1 MDINDE
7 NFLSSQTIVPV
18 RIEEEMKRSYID
30 YAMSVIASRALPDVR
45 DGLKPVHRRIL
56 YSMSE
61 LSLWPEKPF
70 RKSAGIVGEVMG
82 NYHPH
87 GDAAIY
93 DALVR
98 LSQDF
103 SLRYPV
109 VNGHGNFG
117 SIDNDPP
124 AAMRYTEAKL
134 QKIALE
140 MLTDID
146 KETVDFVPNYDD
158 RLKEPSV
165 LPAAFPYL
173 LVNGSYGIAVGMA
186 CNIPP
191 HNLTEVINGVCAQI
205 DNPDITNEELMEYIK
220 GPDFP
225 TAATIVGKEGIK
237 NAYTTGRGKVCV
249 RVKAEIEEDA
259 RGRFKI
265 IVTEIPYQV
274 NKAQMIKD
282 IAKQVQDKVIEGISD
297 LRDESDREGLRI
309 VFELKRDANP
319 NVVLNMLYKHSQLQT
334 TQSMLMLALVDNQPR
349 VLKLN
354 EILHYYIKHR
364 KEIVV
369 RRTKYELAKAEA
381 RLHIL
386 EGLRIAIDH
395 IDEIIKIIR
404 ASYDDAA
411 QRLMKNFGLDE
422 IQANAI
428 LEMKLKTLSG
438 LQREKIENEYNELL
452 ALVAKYRAILADDKL
467 VTNIVKEELQ
477 KVKEVYGDERRTAI
491 VHGEGEIDI
500 ESLIKEET
508 NVVTLTHFGYIK
520 RIAVDT
526 YRSQKRGGKGL
537 TAMNTREDDFVEH
550 LFITSTH
557 DYIMFFTTTGRAFRL
572 KAYEIPEAGRT
583 AKGLAIVNL
592 LQLAQGEKIAAVIPV
607 RDYNDD
613 AYVLMATRNGLIKKT
628 KLAEYANIR
637 KTGIQGITLK
647 EDDELI
653 DVRLTDGNTS
663 VIMVTRQGMSIRFKE
678 EEVRAV
684 GRTSMG
690 VKGINLGKDDKV
702 VGMEPISSEEDYIL
716 AITENGFGKR
726 TEVEEYR
733 EQARA
738 GKGILTYKTT
748 AKTGHIIGVKIVNDK
763 DDVMLITDTGVVI
776 RINVKDISVLGR
788 NTQGVTLMRTSDG
801 GKVVNMAKIPQEDET
816 ENI

>member
-1 MDINDE
+1 
-7 NFLSSQTIVPV
+7 
-18 RIEEEMKRSYID
+18 
-30 YAMSVIASRALPDVR
+30 
-45 DGLKPVHRRIL
+45 
-56 YSMSE
+56 
-61 LSLWPEKPF
+61 
-70 RKSAGIVGEVMG
+70 
-82 NYHPH
+82 
-87 GDAAIY
+87 
-93 DALVR
+93 
-98 LSQDF
+98 
-103 SLRYPV
+103 
-109 VNGHGNFG
+109 
-117 SIDNDPP
+117 
-124 AAMRYTEAKL
+124 
-134 QKIALE
+134 
-140 MLTDID
+140 
-146 KETVDFVPNYDD
+146 
-158 RLKEPSV
+158 
-165 LPAAFPYL
+165 
-173 LVNGSYGIAVGMA
+173 MA

-191 HNLTEVINGVCAQI
+191 HNLTEVIDGICAQI
-205 DNPDITNEELMEYIK
+205 DNPDITNEELMNYIK

-225 TAATIVGKEGIK
+225 TAATIVGQDGIK
-237 NAYTTGRGKVCV
+237 SAYTTGRGKVCV
-249 RVKAEIEEDA
+249 RAKAEIEEDA
-259 RGRFKI
+259 RGRFRI

-297 LRDESDREGLRI
+297 LRDESDRDGLRI

-364 KEIVV
+364 EEVVV
-369 RRTKYELAKAEA
+369 RRTKYDLAKAEA

-395 IDEIIKIIR
+395 IDEIIRIIR

-411 QRLMKNFGLDE
+411 ERLMKNFGLDE

-428 LEMKLKTLSG
+428 LEMRLKTLSG

-452 ALVAKYRAILADDKL
+452 ALINKYRAILADEHL

-477 KVKEVYGDERRTAI
+477 KVKETYGDERRTAI
-491 VHGEGEIDI
+491 VHGEGDIDI

-520 RIAVDT
+520 RVAEDT
-526 YRSQKRGGKGL
+526 YRSQKRGGKGI

-550 LFITSTH
+550 ILITSTH

-592 LQLAQGEKIAAVIPV
+592 LQLVQNEKIAAVIPV
-607 RDYNDD
+607 HDYDEES
-613 AYVLMATRNGLIKKT
+613 YVLMATRNGLIKKT
-628 KLAEYANIR
+628 KLSEYANIR

-678 EEVRAV
+678 EEVRPV

-702 VGMEPISSEEDYIL
+702 VGMEPITSDEDYIL

-748 AKTGHIIGVKIVNDK
+748 AKTGHIIGVKIVNDT

-801 GKVVNMAKIPQEDET
+801 GKVVNMAKIPKEDET
-816 ENI
+816 DNI